1 MILVQ
6 AKSDEMSRSPTACFG
21 FSPSAKFA
29 VSSSSCRQPSI
40 RKQRTTRSWTKLAAW
55 LLPLLYSIESNCN
68 MLFCISFQTL
78 FLAFLFTESDVA
90 CFVPSSKASIL
101 VQPWRNQLVPSK
113 GTSTSVLSAPAQSVS
128 SITAAVPPK
137 LQAVLVISSVMIL
150 TFYHI
155 NLFVKER
162 LSKEKT
168 WRAYQA
174 ETREDWARHVR
185 NTEGWLYAVQTLRN
199 AITAQTFLAT
209 TVLSLLTLIT
219 GKLWDILRTLSR
231 GAEKRLL
238 TVQLISVALTML
250 FSAYQFLQGVRLM
263 THAGFMFPVSEGTKV
278 DNIMRRSQNCQWL
291 GLRWMYLSLGPIT
304 WAVGGSRAFFVTSIC
319 LLQFFRKIDRKPSGL
334 GYESFQGGGI

>member
-1 MILVQ
+1 MKFALLVGQ
-6 AKSDEMSRSPTACFG
+6 FIFDFADRHNQSCKFCLASS
-21 FSPSAKFA
+21 SPSL
-29 VSSSSCRQPSI
+29 S
-40 RKQRTTRSWTKLAAW
+40 
-55 LLPLLYSIESNCN
+55 SNCTK
-68 MLFCISFQTL
+68 MARCISLCTL
-78 FLAFLFTESDVA
+78 LFAFLFTASDVL
-90 CFVPSSKASIL
+90 CFIPSSKASIK
-101 VQPWRNQLVPSK
+101 QPWRNQHVPTK
-113 GTSTSVLSAPAQSVS
+113 GTSTSVLSPPAQPLAASSSPQSLEAVS

-137 LQAVLVISSVMIL
+137 LQAVLVISSIL
-150 TFYHI
+150 ILSGYHV
-155 NLFVKER
+155 NLSIKER
-162 LSKEKT
+162 KSKEKT

-174 ETREDWARHVR
+174 ETREDWARHVH

-219 GKLWDILRTLSR
+219 GRLWDILRTLSR
-231 GAEKRLL
+231 GAERRLL

-304 WAVGGSRAFFVTSIC
+304 WAVGGSRAFFVTSIFC
-319 LLQFFRKIDRKPSGL
+319 CS
-334 GYESFQGGGI
+334 SFAR

>member
-1 MILVQ
+1 MAKPTCANKYVSALAPCPFRDGGSLVFTTIVDNSRCSAQASGYSGYFLHTDIGIL
-6 AKSDEMSRSPTACFG
+6 P
-21 FSPSAKFA
+21 
-29 VSSSSCRQPSI
+29 
-40 RKQRTTRSWTKLAAW
+40 
-55 LLPLLYSIESNCN
+55 
-68 MLFCISFQTL
+68 
-78 FLAFLFTESDVA
+78 
-90 CFVPSSKASIL
+90 
-101 VQPWRNQLVPSK
+101 
-113 GTSTSVLSAPAQSVS
+113 
-128 SITAAVPPK
+128 
-137 LQAVLVISSVMIL
+137 
-150 TFYHI
+150 HH

-209 TVLSLLTLIT
+209 TLLSLLTLIT
-219 GKLWDILRTLSR
+219 GRLWDILRTLSR
-231 GAEKRLL
+231 GAERRLL
-238 TVQLISVALTML
+238 TVQLIFVALTML

-319 LLQFFRKIDRKPSGL
+319 LLQFFRKIDRKPKGM